1 MFSYFPFEFHFGII
15 FLSGNSGTIY
25 LYRNENGAKKYERMV
40 ISMKTRTKKFL
51 ALAAAMAV
59 VVSTSSAVFA
69 ETETQA
75 NTSETSDSAAPE
87 RFGGKHGPHD
97 GRRGELLDT
106 ELLLENGI
114 IDEDTAD
121 KIKEYAEEKMA
132 DPPEK
137 PDGETDETPDDPPEK
152 PDGELTDTPPE
163 KPDGETE
170 EASDK
175 PSADSGRRGSRG
187 NKAPFGMDDKS
198 RGEPSEENDEHTPPE
213 KDESEKP
220 DGKPFDGLSKETEEF
235 IGELVDEDIIS
246 EDLAD
251 EIIAFLSEYTPA
263 DMTSADA

>member
-1 MFSYFPFEFHFGII
+1 M
-15 FLSGNSGTIY
+15 
-25 LYRNENGAKKYERMV
+25 
-40 ISMKTRTKKFL
+40 RTKKLL

-59 VVSTSSAVFA
+59 VVSASSAVFA

-75 NTSETSDSAAPE
+75 NSSEASDSASSE
-87 RFGGKHGPHD
+87 RFGGKHGPHG
-97 GRRGELLDT
+97 GRHGELLDT

-137 PDGETDETPDDPPEK
+137 PDGETDETPDDLPEK
-152 PDGELTDTPPE
+152 PDGKLTDTPPE
-163 KPDGETE
+163 KPDGETDKT
-170 EASDK
+170 SDK
-175 PSADSGRRGSRG
+175 PSADKGGRGGRG

-198 RGEPSEENDEHTPPE
+198 RVEPPEEDGEHTPPE
-213 KDESEKP
+213 NDEGEKP

-246 EDLAD
+246 EELAE

-263 DMTSADA
+263 DMTSANE